1 MPTSFHIP
9 FLYDLNAYCLLLF
22 ISLFSMFIAY
32 FSSYS
37 FSLWSECLLPSSFY
51 IPFLY
56 TACSLKLLLSTIER
70 GSNEPGV
77 NFFLLSMTTYKTMRF
92 KKFTVHLKA
101 RQFRGA
107 MPIPSD
113 SLFRLKPAAFIWRIQ
128 SKNKITYYTWSL
140 KKRDVKFLC
149 WW

>member
-1 MPTSFHIP
+1 MHSYFLLHQQYYLYSKMATNGTQIIIENTHYKEVEKVLVLQRITKYMVENFHHQQRKCIKNKEECQ
-9 FLYDLNAYCLLLF
+9 FL
-22 ISLFSMFIAY
+22 
-32 FSSYS
+32 
-37 FSLWSECLLPSSFY
+37 Y

-113 SLFRLKPAAFIWRIQ
+113 SLFRLKPAAFI
-128 SKNKITYYTWSL
+128 
-140 KKRDVKFLC
+140 
-149 WW
+149 